1 MNILLVCSAGMS
13 TSMLVKQMEKA
24 AIAQGIEVT
33 IDAVS
38 EANLKGKIEQA
49 QVILIGPQVRYL
61 KNRIAQEAQLYGT
74 PVDVIDSV
82 AYGTMNGA
90 KVLAQAQSMIKR

>member
-13 TSMLVKQMEKA
+13 TSILVKQIAEVA
-24 AIAQGIEVT
+24 TAQGVQLT

-38 EANLKGKIEQA
+38 EAGLKSKLEQA

-61 KNRIAQEAQLYGT
+61 KTQIEEQVQPYGT
-74 PVDVIDSV
+74 SVAIIDSV
-82 AYGTMNGA
+82 AYGTMDGA
-90 KVLAQAQSMIKR
+90 KVLAQAQALLEK